1 MSRRIARL
9 AAFALSAIL
18 AGPAAA
24 EPIYVFGDSLSDGG
38 NNFTLR
44 NGASPRPPY
53 AERSSN
59 GPVWVELLAP
69 LIGAETPVA
78 SRRGGTN
85 YAYGGAT
92 SGTTVVYR
100 ANGSDGTDQLA
111 QYLAAHPAADPAALH
126 VVWLG
131 ANDLAA
137 IFRAEG
143 VDGPQATTAIQQTVG
158 NVATLVSALADRG
171 ARRFLLVTVPD
182 RGIVP
187 RYALDTPAIAANAT
201 ARSVALNEALV
212 PAIRAIA
219 EQRGLELRVFD
230 AFATY
235 RAVVADPA
243 RHGFTEARQVCWQG
257 NTTGEGTQC
266 PDPARFFYWDPAH
279 PTTAGHR
286 VLAEAAAQVMRAPP
300 LVAARP

>member
-1 MSRRIARL
+1 MLLRL
-9 AAFALSAIL
+9 ALL
-18 AGPAAA
+18 AGLAVGFVQPVAA
-24 EPIYVFGDSLSDGG
+24 EAIFVFGDSLSDGG
-38 NNFTLR
+38 NNFVLR
-44 NGASPRPPY
+44 GGANPRPPY
-53 AERSSN
+53 AERSTN

-69 LIGAETPVA
+69 MIGAETPVA

-92 SGTTVVYR
+92 SGPTAVY
-100 ANGSDGTDQLA
+100 AATPSDGPGQLA
-111 QYLAAHPAADPAALH
+111 EYLARTPAADPAALH
-126 VVWLG
+126 VIWIG

-143 VDGPQATTAIQQTVG
+143 IDGPLAGQAIAQTTA
-158 NVATLVSALADRG
+158 NVATLVNTLAERG
-171 ARRFLLVTVPD
+171 AKRFLLVTVPD

-187 RYALDTPAIAANAT
+187 RYALDTPPIAANAT
-201 ARSVALNEALV
+201 QRSEALNAALV

-243 RHGFTEARQVCWQG
+243 RFGLVEARQVCWVGDALG
-257 NTTGEGTQC
+257 NGTQC
-266 PDPARFFYWDPAH
+266 AAPDRFFYWDPAH
-279 PTTAGHR
+279 PTTVGHR
-286 VLAEAAAQVMRAPP
+286 ILAEAASRVMQAPP
-300 LVAARP
+300 LVAAR